1 RRALDDAIAPSPLGS
16 FPLHRLR
23 NRHASSLSP
32 SSDLPSA
39 IDEISEEGDGC
50 AVSKA
55 RASTDVN
62 VVRPKEYRDYESLT
76 VQWGNQDDYEVVR
89 KVGRGKYIEVFEGL
103 DVTNNKRCIIKILM
117 PVKEK
122 KALDYCHSQGIMHR
136 DVKPHNVMIDHEL
149 RKLQLIDWGLAEF
162 YHPGKEYNVGVAS
175 RYFARN
181 LSFMAMTIMIGLLKL
196 PRQGKKPWS
205 KFIHA
210 DNQHLVS
217 PEVDSRQQEIL
228 ERDEASIGSWD
239 FEMVQTN

>member
-122 KALDYCHSQGIMHR
+122 KIKREIKILQNIYGGPNIVKLLDIVIDQHSR
-136 DVKPHNVMIDHEL
+136 DS
-149 RKLQLIDWGLAEF
+149 QLDL
-162 YHPGKEYNVGVAS
+162 
-175 RYFARN
+175 
-181 LSFMAMTIMIGLLKL
+181 
-196 PRQGKKPWS
+196 
-205 KFIHA
+205 
-210 DNQHLVS
+210 
-217 PEVDSRQQEIL
+217 
-228 ERDEASIGSWD
+228 
-239 FEMVQTN
+239 